1 MIILAIACRSRA
13 STVPMP
19 LLHAALLVPLAATA
33 LLAAG
38 AARAQV
44 NDPRFSDYF
53 LVGQFGEVC
62 TMCEVAVLCQAGE
75 APPPAEAVTAGG
87 DFTLYML
94 QTRTFWSQVST
105 IWDWFISNFTS
116 VPLVGGHERPV
127 TVYTVANG
135 AWSPPAAQSMHISLE
150 PGLLA
155 MADGREV
162 DRVTRRWQR
171 TSTGEPLG
179 YCVRLP
185 LWDTLSVIEAR
196 APRGAQP

>member
-1 MIILAIACRSRA
+1 M
-13 STVPMP
+13 PMP
-19 LLHAALLVPLAATA
+19 MLWRRAALLVPLVAAA
-33 LLAAG
+33 QLAAG
-38 AARAQV
+38 AAQAQV
-44 NDPRFSDYF
+44 NDPRFRDYF

-62 TMCEVAVLCQAGE
+62 TMCEVAVLCQAGD

-116 VPLVGGHERPV
+116 APLVGGHERPV

-135 AWSPPAAQSMHISLE
+135 AWSPPTEQSMHISLE

-171 TSTGEPLG
+171 TGTGEPLG